1 MAAEIVSSSG
11 RPVGRTRHKCCLGQA
26 AAEAFVD
33 GVVRSHSAADCSPSQ
48 PSRGR
53 PLSKICKPDTWRQR
67 ARRATQKI
75 KSLVVQ
81 RQSILDK
88 HGQERAAMAET
99 LEGVLVLSAKDAG
112 ESDRADATFKTL
124 LRAAMSPFHVAAQV
138 LSQTMFGGRVSRTTV
153 DNARLRVARATDMV
167 VMRRLG
173 QWVASA
179 AQDSVK
185 LAIKGRAVSNPAI
198 TDQGS
203 PPDNGLCDIERIVDG
218 IMSDSGGCDPGRSS
232 CALEASSSD
241 IDKSSCALVPPSY
254 HLDVVRRTDSTPL
267 CVLAFPW

>member
-33 GVVRSHSAADCSPSQ
+33 GGRSEPQRCRLLAESALSWQA
-48 PSRGR
+48 
-53 PLSKICKPDTWRQR
+53 LSKIIKPDTWRQR

-75 KSLVVQ
+75 KLLVVQ

-124 LRAAMSPFHVAAQV
+124 LRAAMSPFPCGCTGFVPDYVRWQ
-138 LSQTMFGGRVSRTTV
+138 G
-153 DNARLRVARATDMV
+153 
-167 VMRRLG
+167 
-173 QWVASA
+173 
-179 AQDSVK
+179 VK
-185 LAIKGRAVSNPAI
+185 NH
-198 TDQGS
+198 
-203 PPDNGLCDIERIVDG
+203 C
-218 IMSDSGGCDPGRSS
+218 
-232 CALEASSSD
+232 
-241 IDKSSCALVPPSY
+241 
-254 HLDVVRRTDSTPL
+254 
-267 CVLAFPW
+267 